1 MLLCDWI
8 VFFLF
13 LYQAV
18 YILTLYSYQIFNTEE
33 GVLSSELGVYRAE
46 TVTDKNVRGARGRF
60 KMYGDDE
67 VYLLSLRSLSCN
79 ELSLLAAYLHII
91 GTTVSTERR
100 SYSYVKLAV
109 LKTLRLMNGEPQLPL

>member
-1 MLLCDWI
+1 MRLLDVTFCDTSCFKMLLCDWI

-67 VYLLSLRSLSCN
+67 VYLLSPESFL
-79 ELSLLAAYLHII
+79 
-91 GTTVSTERR
+91 
-100 SYSYVKLAV
+100 
-109 LKTLRLMNGEPQLPL
+109 Q